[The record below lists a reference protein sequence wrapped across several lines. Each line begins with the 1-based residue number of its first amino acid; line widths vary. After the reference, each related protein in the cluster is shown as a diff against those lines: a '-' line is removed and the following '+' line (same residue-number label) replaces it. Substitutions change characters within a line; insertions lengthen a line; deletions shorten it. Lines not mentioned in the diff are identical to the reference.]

1 MGLYLKVLRLGDDF
15 LDYDLSA
22 TIASSGGSIGR
33 AQGNT
38 LVLPD
43 KEGFVSRTHAKIEAE
58 DDVFFVLDCSSN
70 GTLVLEPIPG
80 DVEESYNE
88 VFVHQAKRQLVDGGY
103 IVIGD
108 FEIQLQYTQQADD
121 PAQAS
126 AQLEPIVVESSA
138 PTPSAAIEKQFK
150 PAVFA
155 PPPVE
160 DKITE
165 TYESAL
171 AGQGSV
177 LQDNFSVS
185 ELQSVSQPVPETSV
199 VNDIPEVFDID
210 DFFSDEAET
219 TPSVAEDDGDDIFA
233 GLQDPFA
240 GESLVDEEPQSE
252 IAKETEVST
261 KQTESTAKFEQE
273 QAQAQEQNKD
283 IELPVQVEA
292 ESAHINEA
300 VVTEQKQAEPVE
312 PGVAVPA
319 KHIEQPV
326 SSRGAGD
333 YQAFFKGL
341 GLDVSKIADDPES
354 VDLLMLNAG
363 KMLRTLVE
371 NNISLLQA
379 RADLKRE
386 FSTSVTTIKREENN
400 PLKFS
405 NSVDEA
411 LSYLFIENS
420 PGFLP
425 AQLAVEESVYDLCS
439 HQMAMM
445 AGIQTA
451 LKAVVS
457 KFDPTIIEKSCD
469 VGTFN
474 KGSKYWDY
482 YQSNYTK
489 MSKEAQSDFFGADF
503 AGAYE
508 RQTRAMKN
516 TR

>member
-15 LDYDLSA
+15 LDYDISA
-22 TIASSGGSIGR
+22 TIASAGGSIGR

-58 DDVFFVLDCSSN
+58 GDVFFVLDCSSN

-88 VFVHQAKRQLVDGGY
+88 VFVHQAKRQLVDGSY

-171 AGQGSV
+171 AGQESV

-185 ELQSVSQPVPETSV
+185 ELQSVSQPKSVPEPSV
-199 VNDIPEVFDID
+199 VNDIPEVFSMD
-210 DFFSDEAET
+210 DFFSDEAEPA
-219 TPSVAEDDGDDIFA
+219 PSVVVEDDEDDIFA
-233 GLQDPFA
+233 GFQDPFA
-240 GESLVDEEPQSE
+240 GESLVDEGLQPE
-252 IAKETEVST
+252 IPKETEVST
-261 KQTESTAKFEQE
+261 KQTESTAKVEQE
-273 QAQAQEQNKD
+273 QTQNKD

-312 PGVAVPA
+312 PDVAVSA

-386 FSTSVTTIKREENN
+386 FSTAVTTIKREENN
-400 PLKFS
+400 PLKFC